1 MNEWNSIPKYTKQ
14 PTLSSNPGKL
24 LPVIILS
31 VHTTFHNFLF
41 RCAIFILLLSSSSFT
56 SNISCITV
64 VSIIIVIYNYY
75 LVIFQHYIMP
85 SLTIHS
91 SDNSKSCSNT
101 KGVSAS
107 GKIVYVSAINQ
118 KQEWRS
124 ISEKMQNSLMA
135 CVATDRWIAVLMM
148 IEWIFIQFAVEVF

>member
-1 MNEWNSIPKYTKQ
+1 
-14 PTLSSNPGKL
+14 
-24 LPVIILS
+24 
-31 VHTTFHNFLF
+31 
-41 RCAIFILLLSSSSFT
+41 
-56 SNISCITV
+56 
-64 VSIIIVIYNYY
+64 
-75 LVIFQHYIMP
+75 MP

-135 CVATDRWIAVLMM
+135 CVATDR
-148 IEWIFIQFAVEVF
+148 